1 MASCPSSVRMTAAI
15 VALLFACKAQA
26 ETAELAAG
34 IQRITMDTR
43 ADAIRC
49 GHAGFACA
57 VEPYQLCPARN
68 SPFQARLATPFS
80 RVAGYVFEV
89 AATGD
94 RLKPM
99 TPGAANGWGV
109 GIYVF
114 PSDDPTRAD
123 AIRHVS
129 LRRGGQTIEP
139 LTVTL
144 APVSPTDGAAPTK
157 PLAKGFF
164 SFPMEAF
171 APTADVTIVMAGST
185 GEVSC
190 TLDGGKLSTLR

>member
-1 MASCPSSVRMTAAI
+1 MASCPSSLRVVAAV
-15 VALLFACKAQA
+15 VALLLACKAQA
-26 ETAELAAG
+26 ETAEFAAG
-34 IQRITMDTR
+34 MQRITMETR
-43 ADAIRC
+43 EEAIRC
-49 GHAGFACA
+49 GHAGSACA
-57 VEPYQLCPARN
+57 VEPYRLCPARN

-80 RVAGYVFEV
+80 RVAAYVFEV
-89 AATGD
+89 AANGD

-123 AIRHVS
+123 AIRHVW
-129 LRRGGQTIEP
+129 LRREGQTIEP

-144 APVSPTDGAAPTK
+144 APVSPTDRAVPAK
-157 PLAKGFF
+157 PLVKGFF

-185 GEVSC
+185 EEVSC
-190 TLDGGKLSTLR
+190 TLDRRKLSTLR